1 MESGSSSY
9 SKIFFDNLQHVTC
22 GTPTRKQEIHNRSV
36 CSFYFLKKFYSTRK
50 TKYINN
56 NQSVRLGGNMLGWS
70 CWAHPQ
76 TQQSSASRRTE
87 QGEWAPNSQLHY
99 VIDIFMPGKNGACQ
113 GGI

>member
-36 CSFYFLKKFYSTRK
+36 CSFYFLKKVLLHPKDQVYK
-50 TKYINN
+50 Q
-56 NQSVRLGGNMLGWS
+56 QSVRLGGNMLGWS

-87 QGEWAPNSQLHY
+87 QGEWAPNSQLHCA
-99 VIDIFMPGKNGACQ
+99 IDIFMPGKNGACQ